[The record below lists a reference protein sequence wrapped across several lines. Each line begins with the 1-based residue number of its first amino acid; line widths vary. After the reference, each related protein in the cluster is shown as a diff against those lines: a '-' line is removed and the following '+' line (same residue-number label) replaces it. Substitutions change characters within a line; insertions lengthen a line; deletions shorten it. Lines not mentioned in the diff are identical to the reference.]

1 MQGPQL
7 DAAQALARLREGNRR
22 FVDHVVSLEALLS
35 HARREDHARAQRP
48 FAVILGC
55 SDSRAPA
62 EFVFDQGLGDLFVIR
77 VAGNIA
83 APSQIGSVEFAVA
96 RFGIRLVVVLGHSN
110 CGAIQATLEAVDHP
124 HEVSPA
130 LHAIVDRIMPALGDI
145 AHAHAGGDDH
155 DHDHD
160 HDHGDDDALNRRAH
174 DAMRANVR
182 YTAARLR
189 ADSTYLDRMCDE
201 QGLSI
206 VGADYDL
213 SSGVVDFFHAAG

>member
-96 RFGIRLVVVLGHSN
+96 RFDIRLVVVLGHSN

-145 AHAHAGGDDH
+145 AHAHGHGDH
-155 DHDHD
+155 
-160 HDHGDDDALNRRAH
+160 DDDALNRRAH

>member
-145 AHAHAGGDDH
+145 THAHAHALDGDE
-155 DHDHD
+155 
-160 HDHGDDDALNRRAH
+160 DACDRRAH

-189 ADSTYLDRMCDE
+189 ADSTYLDRMCHE

>member
-7 DAAQALARLREGNRR
+7 DAAQALARLYEGNRR

-35 HARREDHARAQRP
+35 HARREDHARGQRP

-96 RFGIRLVVVLGHSN
+96 RFDVRLVVVLGHSN
-110 CGAIQATLEAVDHP
+110 CGAIQATLDAIDHP
-124 HEVSPA
+124 QEVSPA
-130 LHAIVDRIMPALGDI
+130 LCAIVDRIRPSLDGC
-145 AHAHAGGDDH
+145 AHAHATPAARMR
-155 DHDHD
+155 
-160 HDHGDDDALNRRAH
+160 DAV
-174 DAMRANVR
+174 RANVGA
-182 YTAARLR
+182 TMARLR
-189 ADSTYLDRMCDE
+189 ADSPYLDRMCRDD
-201 QGLSI
+201 GLRI

-213 SSGVVDFFHAAG
+213 SSGAVDFFALP

>member
-96 RFGIRLVVVLGHSN
+96 RFGIRVVVVLGHSN

-145 AHAHAGGDDH
+145 AHVH
-155 DHDHD
+155 DHVD
-160 HDHGDDDALNRRAH
+160 GDALNRRTH

-182 YTAARLR
+182 YTTARLR
-189 ADSTYLDRMCDE
+189 ADSTYLDRMCHE

-206 VGADYDL
+206 IGADYDL
-213 SSGVVDFFHAAG
+213 SSGVVDFFHAVP

>member
-7 DAAQALARLREGNRR
+7 DAGQALARLREGNRR

-48 FAVILGC
+48 FAAILGC

-124 HEVSPA
+124 QDVSPA

-145 AHAHAGGDDH
+145 AHAHG
-155 DHDHD
+155 
-160 HDHGDDDALNRRAH
+160 HDHGDDDASGHRARE
-174 DAMRANVR
+174 AVRANVR
-182 YTAARLR
+182 YTTARLR
-189 ADSTYLDRMCDE
+189 ADSTYLDRMCHE

-213 SSGVVDFFHAAG
+213 SSGVVDFFHAVP

>member
-7 DAAQALARLREGNRR
+7 DAAQALARLRDGNRR

-48 FAVILGC
+48 FAAILGC

-130 LHAIVDRIMPALGDI
+130 LHAIVDRIMPALGGI
-145 AHAHAGGDDH
+145 AHGHAH
-155 DHDHD
+155 DHDEARD
-160 HDHGDDDALNRRAH
+160 RRAH
-174 DAMRANVR
+174 EAMRANVR

-189 ADSTYLDRMCDE
+189 ADSTYLDRMCHE

-213 SSGVVDFFHAAG
+213 SSGVVDFFHAVP

>member
-160 HDHGDDDALNRRAH
+160 HGDDDALNRRAH

>member
-145 AHAHAGGDDH
+145 AHAHGHGDH
-155 DHDHD
+155 
-160 HDHGDDDALNRRAH
+160 DDDALNRRAH

>member
-7 DAAQALARLREGNRR
+7 DADQALARLREGNRR

-48 FAVILGC
+48 FAVVLGC

-83 APSQIGSVEFAVA
+83 APSQVGSIEFAVEQ
-96 RFGIRLVVVLGHSN
+96 FQTRLVVVLGHSN
-110 CGAIQATLEAVDHP
+110 CGAVQATLAHLQAPGDT
-124 HEVSPA
+124 SPA
-130 LHAIVDRIMPALGDI
+130 LRAIVDRIAPGILPVLAGCGGKREACMPQAI
-145 AHAHAGGDDH
+145 
-155 DHDHD
+155 
-160 HDHGDDDALNRRAH
+160 
-174 DAMRANVR
+174 RANVQATIR
-182 YTAARLR
+182 NLR
-189 ADSTYLDRMCDE
+189 AQSDYLRYAE
-201 QGLSI
+201 LQGGLRI

-213 SSGVVDFFHAAG
+213 GSGAVDFFETEHLAWQATS

>member
-7 DAAQALARLREGNRR
+7 DAEQALARLREGNRR

-124 HEVSPA
+124 QDVSPA
-130 LHAIVDRIMPALGDI
+130 LHAIVDRIMPALGE
-145 AHAHAGGDDH
+145 HAETHGGAH
-155 DHDHD
+155 DHANLHANDQGHALAERRMR
-160 HDHGDDDALNRRAH
+160 DAV
-174 DAMRANVR
+174 RANVR
-182 YTAARLR
+182 YTTARLR
-189 ADSTYLDRMCDE
+189 ADSTYLDRMCHE

-206 VGADYDL
+206 IGADYDL
-213 SSGVVDFFHAAG
+213 SSGVVDFFHAVP

>member
-7 DAAQALARLREGNRR
+7 DAGLALARLREGNRR

-145 AHAHAGGDDH
+145 AHAHA
-155 DHDHD
+155 
-160 HDHGDDDALNRRAH
+160 HGDHHTDDALNRRAH

-201 QGLSI
+201 HGLSI